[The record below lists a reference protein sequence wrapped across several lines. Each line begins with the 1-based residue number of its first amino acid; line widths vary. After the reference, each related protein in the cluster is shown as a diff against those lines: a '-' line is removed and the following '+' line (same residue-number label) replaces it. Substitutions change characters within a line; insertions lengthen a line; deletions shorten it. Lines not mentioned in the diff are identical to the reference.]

1 MPLISCDETFDTMAL
16 AIRLGAQPKMLAKV
30 LEMLELMENA
40 QGNLRRAD
48 EAERRVTEILR
59 GMGQE
64 ILTGWAEQV
73 AKEVTAEARST
84 EPVAVH
90 AKKKFSGIRRTAR

>member
-73 AKEVTAEARST
+73 AKERS
-84 EPVAVH
+84 
-90 AKKKFSGIRRTAR
+90 KNKLRNLSIC